1 MGGLGA
7 LLCPS
12 LCTPSSGRL
21 GARMIINSPVKTS
34 SEGRR
39 EKESSYL
46 RAGRDFQGILDAFM
60 SKGKLKP
67 GVRK

>member
-1 MGGLGA
+1 
-7 LLCPS
+7 
-12 LCTPSSGRL
+12 
-21 GARMIINSPVKTS
+21 MIINSPVKTS

-67 GVRK
+67 RVRK